1 MRVPLRF
8 AAATAML
15 TLAACAPVPTR
26 VREVTPAAEATQ
38 AAREAALSPRMH
50 WTISAHIGVTTA
62 RDSGSGDL
70 EWRQDGDAY
79 TFTVRAPI
87 TGKTWKLH
95 GNADGAEL
103 EGVESKPVADT
114 DVERLLRE
122 RMGWDVPLAALRAWA
137 FGLRASGSV
146 ARMQYDE
153 RNLPTSIE
161 QGGWSVEYRDWFAA
175 GAVAGTDL
183 SLPKRVFASS
193 GTTKIKLAVYD
204 WSLGQ

>member
-1 MRVPLRF
+1 MRAALRF
-8 AAATAML
+8 AAAATL
-15 TLAACAPVPTR
+15 ILLAACAPVRTR
-26 VREVTPAAEATQ
+26 VREATPAAEAAQ
-38 AAREAALSPRMH
+38 GAREAALSPSAH
-50 WTISAHIGVTTA
+50 WTISAHIGVTTS

-87 TGKTWKLH
+87 TGKTWKLR
-95 GNADGAEL
+95 GDANGAEL

-122 RMGWDVPLAALRAWA
+122 RIGWDVPLAALRAWA
-137 FGLRASGSV
+137 FGLRATDSA
-146 ARMQYDE
+146 ARVQYDE
-153 RNLPTSIE
+153 RNLPMSIE

-175 GAVAGTDL
+175 GQVAGTDL
-183 SLPKRVFASS
+183 PLPKRVFASS

-204 WSLGQ
+204 WSLGR